1 MGVWVYPNIVQ
12 KINGKVNIIEND
24 NIPKRNQ
31 IFELNDLMFL
41 DTLKN
46 SLIEI
51 SEEELDLSF
60 FTKPNSSAYGNN
72 EFNELSF
79 KPKELLKLISQI
91 RKAFTQNGDK
101 FIMPIKYE
109 SLVNGEGKSV
119 DKVIVENVKKGFF
132 KSTKTYE
139 FGTLQVHNE
148 KAQINILDKKTNKWK
163 KNRFN
168 KREANFI

>member
-101 FIMPIKYE
+101 FHY
-109 SLVNGEGKSV
+109 
-119 DKVIVENVKKGFF
+119 
-132 KSTKTYE
+132 
-139 FGTLQVHNE
+139 
-148 KAQINILDKKTNKWK
+148 
-163 KNRFN
+163 
-168 KREANFI
+168 AN